1 MKSTT
6 ALGFGSEILL
16 VAGIILV
23 IFDVYTNQVFIG
35 CGFGVTT
42 CGYFFQLIWPLF
54 YLALVFLVASAIGF
68 LFLLIQSGKPPSPS
82 S

>member
-6 ALGFGSEILL
+6 ALGIISEILL

-23 IFDVYTNQVFIG
+23 IFDVYTNQVFNG
-35 CGFGVTT
+35 FGFGVTT

-68 LFLLIQSGKPPSPS
+68 LFLLIQLGKPPSPS